1 MKILLVG
8 ATGTLGRQ
16 IAKKAV
22 EEGHDVRCI
31 VRNPRKASF
40 LQEWGCE
47 LTKGDLLSK
56 DDISYALQ
64 DVEAVI
70 DAATC
75 RPDDNKSIYE
85 TDWEGKLNLFNEC
98 ERKDVRRIIFLSI
111 LLTEEFRN
119 VPLMDVK
126 FCTEK
131 LLEKS
136 QFNYTIFKCAAFMQG
151 VIGQFAIP
159 ILDSQAV
166 WMSGSPTKIAYINTQ
181 DMANIIVSSLD
192 NSNTYKLSLP
202 LVGPKSWN
210 PNEIISLCEK
220 YSNKKAKVFRVAD
233 FILKATQSAVSF
245 FEDSLNVAE
254 RLAFA
259 EVTSSGKELN
269 ADMSKTLELLE
280 MEKSDMT
287 SLDNYLKEY
296 YEQIL
301 KRLKEMEVDLEI
313 EEKKRLPF

>member
-16 IAKKAV
+16 IAKKAI
-22 EEGHDVRCI
+22 ENGHEVRCI

-47 LTKGDLLSK
+47 LTKGDLLNK

-64 DVEAVI
+64 DIEAVI
-70 DAATC
+70 DAATS
-75 RPDDNKSIYE
+75 RADDSKSIYE

-98 ERKDVRRIIFLSI
+98 ETMGINRIIFLSI

-119 VPLMDVK
+119 VPLMDIK

-131 LLEKS
+131 LLEGS
-136 QFNYTIFKCAAFMQG
+136 HFDYTIFKCAAFMQG

-181 DMANIIVSSLD
+181 DMANVIVSSLN

-202 LVGPKSWN
+202 LVGPKAWN
-210 PNEIISLCEK
+210 ANEIISLCEK

-233 FILKATQSAVSF
+233 FIIQATQSAVSF
-245 FEDSLNVAE
+245 FEDSLNISE

-280 MEKSDMT
+280 IKLSDMT
-287 SLDNYLKEY
+287 SLENYLKEY
-296 YEQIL
+296 YEQII
-301 KRLKEMEVDLEI
+301 KRLKEMEVDLDI